1 VDDEERLTAVGAT
14 AVTVALCRA
23 QESRR
28 PHPWFVDPIAEHVA
42 EIAEPARDVTPR
54 PGLVF
59 WIAVR
64 TRFLDELVTDA
75 VRRGIDQVA
84 ILGAGLDA
92 RAFRL
97 DWPANVTIFEVDRAP
112 VLALKQRLV
121 TELGLEPRCERR
133 AVVADVTEPVFTQLL
148 AEQGWR
154 SERPTCWISE
164 GLLVYL
170 EPAARDSLLGRLAAL
185 SGAGSRLGATAT
197 TAKRAAQVALFRSGI
212 DGDPAQWLDH
222 LGWHAGIDE
231 LPETAA
237 KFGRPLPAK
246 AATSASAIL
255 IDARRRAGE

>member
-1 VDDEERLTAVGAT
+1 MDDEERLAAVGAT

-28 PHPWFVDPIAEHVA
+28 PHPWFVDPIAEYVAKVA
-42 EIAEPARDVTPR
+42 EPSRDIAPR

-59 WIAVR
+59 WVAVR
-64 TRFLDELVTDA
+64 TRFLDELVADA
-75 VRRGIDQVA
+75 ASRGVDQVV

-97 DWPANVTIFEVDRAP
+97 DWPANLTVFEVDRAP

-133 AVVADVTEPVFTQLL
+133 AVVADVTEPAFTQLL
-148 AEQGWR
+148 SDQGWHR
-154 SERPTCWISE
+154 QQPTCWISE

-170 EPAARDSLLGRLAAL
+170 EPAARDGLLGGLASSSA
-185 SGAGSRLGATAT
+185 AGSRLGATAT
-197 TAKRAAQVALFRSGI
+197 TAKRAAQVELFRSGI
-212 DGDPAQWLDH
+212 DGDPAGWLDR
-222 LGWHAGIDE
+222 LGWCAEVEG
-231 LPETAA
+231 LPATAA

-246 AATSASAIL
+246 AAASAVL
-255 IDARRRAGE
+255 IDARRQTG